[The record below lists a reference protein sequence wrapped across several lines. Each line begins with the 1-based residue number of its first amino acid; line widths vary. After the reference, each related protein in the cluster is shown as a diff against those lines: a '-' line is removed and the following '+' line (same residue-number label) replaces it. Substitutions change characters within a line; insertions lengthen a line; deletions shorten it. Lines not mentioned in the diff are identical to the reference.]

1 MTIQELEQVI
11 QDCLMDIYGKKYTGR
26 LYIQKLNPVGY
37 YIKFGMDRPYQ
48 PTVLY
53 AELEDDK
60 FLELLKRELKDK
72 RFNLTY
78 YGQLNLT
85 HPSKQ
90 TSCHD

>member
-11 QDCLMDIYGKKYTGR
+11 QDYLMDIYGKKYTGR

-72 RFNLTY
+72 RFNLMY
-78 YGQLNLT
+78 YG
-85 HPSKQ
+85 
-90 TSCHD
+90 